1 MFLKGNY
8 SASQALARG
17 QAFMKKLCI
26 SDIKQ
31 FGAMQFRSKWMPS
44 EVLFLVGIPAE
55 KNNLPSL
62 MPMHGDLRRL
72 GTV

>member
-1 MFLKGNY
+1 
-8 SASQALARG
+8 
-17 QAFMKKLCI
+17 MKKLCI

-62 MPMHGDLRRL
+62 MPMHGDLSSL